1 MIFYRNK
8 NKKILEK
15 IRLLSK
21 EKSNYFKSL
30 SKKKNDGI
38 NRLKE
43 QTIGLTI
50 EEIFKLN
57 KLKRDYSYFSSNSSR
72 LDNKITPIKIRF
84 TQVGNYPIKIKKE
97 KDYLN
102 KKNKIKFGK
111 LPNIKNNNC
120 YEFPKST
127 VPIRY
132 ISYLNNNSN
141 KLANAGKEIINKNII

>member
-15 IRLLSK
+15 IKILSK

-57 KLKRDYSYFSSNSSR
+57 KL
-72 LDNKITPIKIRF
+72 
-84 TQVGNYPIKIKKE
+84 
-97 KDYLN
+97 
-102 KKNKIKFGK
+102 
-111 LPNIKNNNC
+111 
-120 YEFPKST
+120 
-127 VPIRY
+127 
-132 ISYLNNNSN
+132 
-141 KLANAGKEIINKNII
+141 